1 MVDGQKLMNR
11 GQEVVA
17 SPTSGFFTR
26 VNTKL
31 VSIQNLLSGTLAIQ
45 KSKLKQKKI
54 KNQRE
59 KRERIE
65 DRLEAPKSEKN
76 KKIVSRVPRP
86 GGMGVLGWFKNFI
99 GKILLGF
106 FASRLLGSV
115 GALEG
120 ILKGIAATVDVIS
133 TIGVGLV
140 NGFATIVDFGYRAFD
155 ATKGFLRNVGGE
167 DAVSAFETLMSR
179 ISTLIDILLLA
190 TLIKGS
196 GDFGGPG
203 RRPPGRGGRFGR
215 GPRRPRPRGPG
226 PITPRPG
233 PPTSEKKS
241 KSKPKRRRPRFNIS
255 RIVQLAAAVGG
266 AVGLGVLTKGKG
278 RQLLALLSRAG
289 VVPAK
294 MLEKTFEQSIPTR
307 VRGKRVEVNMR
318 DIMGVGRSPR
328 QAKEEL
334 LKQLERERAV
344 AGGGGGGTRTGGGG
358 GRSGGGTDTATGGP
372 PPFRYRKGDYF
383 REGPRDINIIK
394 NLTLQSLK
402 GKEKLRFMMDELIK
416 GSINADTFQ
425 RFVFDE
431 AKAGR
436 LSKDDFAKFTGV
448 SSKSSAQNLSATA
461 RAFDDAR
468 RDMAEDIASRSG
480 MSDLERRV
488 NSPTQQMIDRLPSN
502 REIAK
507 ARLARSRG
515 SIEFEGMDDEEI
527 VEYLM
532 KKKRRRNIANIRRQR
547 RLGGI
552 VQGVTG
558 VAQQSTRGIFRAAR
572 GALRKVPLKVPLL
585 FGLLDFALAY
595 LGGEPVGRAAF
606 SAIGAGL
613 IGAVGTIIGSGLPGI
628 GNIIL
633 GAIGGTAGAYLG
645 EALYDFL
652 FGGKEPSTSITPFDS
667 NLGETPIE
675 FLERDYPI
683 DDIPPSESKKRNPP
697 PLPKRTNDPVPPG
710 SDEPTDRNA
719 DDPYIFPDGT
729 ILRPGDEVGSLFKV
743 DPTLATTIRS
753 LTESASYEDLLAA
766 DTLVINRTELM
777 NQLPPLVASA
787 LNPNNQSGSG
797 SGYDAGQ
804 ELYRV

>member
-1 MVDGQKLMNR
+1 MIDGQKLMNR

-155 ATKGFLRNVGGE
+155 ATKGFLRDVGGE
-167 DAVSAFETLMSR
+167 DAVNAFETLMSR

-215 GPRRPRPRGPG
+215 GPRIPRGPG
-226 PITPRPG
+226 PKPPKPTR
-233 PPTSEKKS
+233 PTSEKKPRPEGR
-241 KSKPKRRRPRFNIS
+241 KPRFDIS
-255 RIVQLAAAVGG
+255 RLVQLAAAVGG
-266 AVGLGVLTKGKG
+266 AVGLGVLTRGKG
-278 RQLLALLSRAG
+278 RALLNLLSRAG
-289 VVPAK
+289 VRTPSKV
-294 MLEKTFEQSIPTR
+294 
-307 VRGKRVEVNMR
+307 
-318 DIMGVGRSPR
+318 
-328 QAKEEL
+328 
-334 LKQLERERAV
+334 LERTVGESILRDTRKITKGYGRGTRAGEMV
-344 AGGGGGGTRTGGGG
+344 GEVREEMMIGGGTRTGGGG
-358 GRSGGGTDTATGGP
+358 GRSGGGTDTATGGT

-383 REGPRDINIIK
+383 TEGPRDINIFK

-402 GKEKLRFMMDELIK
+402 GKERLRYMMDEVIK
-416 GSINADTFQ
+416 GSINPDAFQ
-425 RFVFDE
+425 RFLYDE

-436 LSKDDFAKFTGV
+436 LSRGDFTKLTGV

-461 RAFDDAR
+461 RAIGDAQ

-480 MSDLERRV
+480 LDDLSRRV
-488 NSPTQQMIDRLPSN
+488 NSPIQQMIDRMPTD
-502 REIAK
+502 REVER
-507 ARLARSRG
+507 ARLAGRRG
-515 SIEFEGMDDEEI
+515 SIEFEGLDDQEI
-527 VEYLM
+527 RTLLM
-532 KKKRRRNIANIRRQR
+532 KKKRARNIANIRRQR

-552 VQGVTG
+552 VQG
-558 VAQQSTRGIFRAAR
+558 AQQSTRNIFRAAR

-697 PLPKRTNDPVPPG
+697 PLLKRTNDPVPPG
-710 SDEPTDRNA
+710 SDEDTDRNA
-719 DDPYIFPDGT
+719 DDPYTFKDGT
-729 ILRPGDEVGSLFKV
+729 ILRPGDEVGNLFKV
-743 DPTLATTIRS
+743 DPTLAARIRS
-753 LTESASYEDLLAA
+753 LGEGYGEELLAA
-766 DTLVINRTELM
+766 DTVVINRTELM

-787 LNPNNQSGSG
+787 FNPNNQSGSG

>member
-1 MVDGQKLMNR
+1 MIDGQKLMNR

-31 VSIQNLLSGTLAIQ
+31 VSIQNLLSGTLAVQ
-45 KSKLKQKKI
+45 KLKLKQKKI

-215 GPRRPRPRGPG
+215 GPRMPRRPRGPG

-233 PPTSEKKS
+233 PPTSEKKP
-241 KSKPKRRRPRFNIS
+241 KPKRRRPRFNLS

-358 GRSGGGTDTATGGP
+358 GRSGGGTDTPTGGP

-394 NLTLQSLK
+394 NLTLQGLK

-480 MSDLERRV
+480 MADLERRV
-488 NSPTQQMIDRLPSN
+488 KSPTQQMIDRLPSN
-502 REIAK
+502 SEVAK
-507 ARLARSRG
+507 ARLAGRRG
-515 SIEFEGMDDEEI
+515 NIEFEGLDDQEI
-527 VEYLM
+527 RTLLM
-532 KKKRRRNIANIRRQR
+532 KKKRARNIANIRRQR

-552 VQGVTG
+552 FQG
-558 VAQQSTRGIFRAAR
+558 AQQSTRGIFRAAR

-675 FLERDYPI
+675 FLEREYPI
-683 DDIPPSESKKRNPP
+683 DDIPLSESEKTNPP
-697 PLPKRTNDPVPPG
+697 PRLKKSGQVPPG
-710 SDEPTDRNA
+710 DEDTDRNA
-719 DDPYIFPDGT
+719 DDPYTYDDGT
-729 ILRPGDEVGSLFKV
+729 TLSPGDWVGNLFKV
-743 DPTLATTIRS
+743 DPTLAARIRS

-766 DTLVINRTELM
+766 DTLVIDRSEIPD
-777 NQLPPLVASA
+777 QLLSSVASA
-787 LNPNNQSGSG
+787 SIPTIVIPG

-804 ELYRV
+804 ELYRS

>member
-1 MVDGQKLMNR
+1 MIDGQKLMNR

-31 VSIQNLLSGTLAIQ
+31 ISIQSLLSGTLAIQ
-45 KSKLKQKKI
+45 KLKLKQKKI

-155 ATKGFLRNVGGE
+155 ATKGFLRDVGGE
-167 DAVSAFETLMSR
+167 DAVNAFETLMSK

-203 RRPPGRGGRFGR
+203 RRPPRGRGRFGR
-215 GPRRPRPRGPG
+215 GPRRPRGPG

-233 PPTSEKKS
+233 PPTSEKKP
-241 KSKPKRRRPRFNIS
+241 KPKRRRPRFNLS

-266 AVGLGVLTKGKG
+266 AVGLGVLTRGKG
-278 RQLLALLSRAG
+278 RALLNLLSRAG
-289 VVPAK
+289 VRTPSKV
-294 MLEKTFEQSIPTR
+294 L
-307 VRGKRVEVNMR
+307 
-318 DIMGVGRSPR
+318 
-328 QAKEEL
+328 
-334 LKQLERERAV
+334 ERAV
-344 AGGGGGGTRTGGGG
+344 SESILRDPRKITKGYGRGTRAGEMVGEVREEMMVGGGTRTGGGG
-358 GRSGGGTDTATGGP
+358 GRSGGGTATGPQNQEP
-372 PPFRYRKGDYF
+372 PRFRYRKGDYF
-383 REGPRDINIIK
+383 TEGPRDINIFK

-402 GKEKLRFMMDELIK
+402 GKERLTYMMDEVIK
-416 GSINADTFQ
+416 GSIDPDAFQ
-425 RFVFDE
+425 RFLYDE

-436 LSKDDFAKFTGV
+436 LSREDFTKLTGV

-461 RAFDDAR
+461 RAIGDAQ

-480 MSDLERRV
+480 LDDLSRRV
-488 NSPTQQMIDRLPSN
+488 NSPIQQMIDRMPTDSEVE
-502 REIAK
+502 R
-507 ARLARSRG
+507 ARLAGRRG
-515 SIEFEGMDDEEI
+515 SIEFEGLDDQEI
-527 VEYLM
+527 RTLLM
-532 KKKRRRNIANIRRQR
+532 KKKRARNIANIRRQR

-552 VQGVTG
+552 FQG
-558 VAQQSTRGIFRAAR
+558 AQQSTRGIFRAAR
-572 GALRKVPLKVPLL
+572 GALRKVPIKVPLL

-710 SDEPTDRNA
+710 SDEDTDRNA

-729 ILRPGDEVGSLFKV
+729 ILRPGDEVGNLFKV
-743 DPTLATTIRS
+743 DPTLAARIRS

-766 DTLVINRTELM
+766 DTLVIDRSEIPD
-777 NQLPPLVASA
+777 QLLSSVASA
-787 LNPNNQSGSG
+787 SIPTIVIPG

-804 ELYRV
+804 ELYRA

>member
-31 VSIQNLLSGTLAIQ
+31 ISIQNLLSGTLAIQ

-65 DRLEAPKSEKN
+65 DRLEAPKAEKN
-76 KKIVSRVPRP
+76 KNIVSKVPRP

-215 GPRRPRPRGPG
+215 GPRMPRRPRGPG

-233 PPTSEKKS
+233 PPTSEKKP
-241 KSKPKRRRPRFNIS
+241 KPKRRRPRLNLS

-328 QAKEEL
+328 QIKKEM

-344 AGGGGGGTRTGGGG
+344 AGGGGGTRTGGGG
-358 GRSGGGTDTATGGP
+358 GRSGGGTDTATGGS

-436 LSKDDFAKFTGV
+436 LSKDDFTKFTGV
-448 SSKSSAQNLSATA
+448 GSKSSAQNLSATA
-461 RAFDDAR
+461 RAIDDAR

-480 MSDLERRV
+480 MADLEARV
-488 NSPTQQMIDRLPSN
+488 KSPTQQMIDRLPTN

-547 RLGGI
+547 GLGRI
-552 VQGVTG
+552 FQG
-558 VAQQSTRGIFRAAR
+558 AQQSTRNIFRAAR

-675 FLERDYPI
+675 FLDRDYPI

-697 PLPKRTNDPVPPG
+697 PLLKRTNDPVPPG

-743 DPTLATTIRS
+743 DPTLAARIRS
-753 LTESASYEDLLAA
+753 LTESASYEDLLSA
-766 DTLVINRTELM
+766 DTLFIDRSKLNLD
-777 NQLPPLVASA
+777 QLPSHVASA
-787 LNPNNQSGSG
+787 SIPTIVIPG

-804 ELYRV
+804 ELYRS

>member
-1 MVDGQKLMNR
+1 MIDGQKLMNR

-31 VSIQNLLSGTLAIQ
+31 VSIQNLLSGTLAVQ
-45 KSKLKQKKI
+45 KLKLKQKKI

-155 ATKGFLRNVGGE
+155 ATKGFLRDVGGE
-167 DAVSAFETLMSR
+167 DAVNAFETLMSK

-203 RRPPGRGGRFGR
+203 RRPPRGRGRFGR
-215 GPRRPRPRGPG
+215 GPRRPRGPG
-226 PITPRPG
+226 PKPPKPTR
-233 PPTSEKKS
+233 PTSEKKPRPEGR
-241 KSKPKRRRPRFNIS
+241 KPRFDIS
-255 RIVQLAAAVGG
+255 RLVQLAAAVGG
-266 AVGLGVLTKGKG
+266 AVGLGVLTRGKG
-278 RQLLALLSRAG
+278 RALLNLLSRAG
-289 VVPAK
+289 VRTPSKV
-294 MLEKTFEQSIPTR
+294 
-307 VRGKRVEVNMR
+307 
-318 DIMGVGRSPR
+318 
-328 QAKEEL
+328 
-334 LKQLERERAV
+334 LERTVSESILRDPRIGYGRGRK
-344 AGGGGGGTRTGGGG
+344 AGEMVGEVLEEMMVGGGTRTGGGG
-358 GRSGGGTDTATGGP
+358 GRSGGGTATGPQNQEP
-372 PPFRYRKGDYF
+372 PRFRYRKGDYF
-383 REGPRDINIIK
+383 TEGPRDINIFK

-402 GKEKLRFMMDELIK
+402 GKERLRYMMDEVIK
-416 GSINADTFQ
+416 GSINPDAFQ
-425 RFVFDE
+425 RFLYDE

-436 LSKDDFAKFTGV
+436 LSREDFTKLTGV

-461 RAFDDAR
+461 RAIGDAQ

-480 MSDLERRV
+480 LDDLSRRV
-488 NSPTQQMIDRLPSN
+488 NSPIQQMIDRMPTDSEVE
-502 REIAK
+502 R
-507 ARLARSRG
+507 ARLAGRRG
-515 SIEFEGMDDEEI
+515 SIEFEGLDDQEI
-527 VEYLM
+527 RTLLM
-532 KKKRRRNIANIRRQR
+532 KKKRARNIANIRRQR

-552 VQGVTG
+552 VQG
-558 VAQQSTRGIFRAAR
+558 AQQSTRNIFKAAR
-572 GALRKVPLKVPLL
+572 GALRKVPIKVPLL
-585 FGLLDFALAY
+585 FGLIDFALAY
-595 LGGEPVGRAAF
+595 FAGEPVGRAAF

-613 IGAVGTIIGSGLPGI
+613 LGAAGAVIGSGLPVI

-633 GAIGGTAGAYLG
+633 GTLAGTAGAMLG

-697 PLPKRTNDPVPPG
+697 PLLKRTNDPVPPG

-729 ILRPGDEVGSLFKV
+729 ILRPGDEVGNLFKV
-743 DPTLATTIRS
+743 DPTLAARIRS
-753 LTESASYEDLLAA
+753 LGEGYGEELLAA

-787 LNPNNQSGSG
+787 FNPNNQSGSG

-804 ELYRV
+804 ELYRQA